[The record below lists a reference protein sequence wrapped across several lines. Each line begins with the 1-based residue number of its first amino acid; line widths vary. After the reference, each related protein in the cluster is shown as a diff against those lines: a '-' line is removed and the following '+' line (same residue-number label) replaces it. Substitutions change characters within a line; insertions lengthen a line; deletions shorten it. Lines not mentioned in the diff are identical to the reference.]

1 MTTNLPAGDE
11 ALQRSARHAPGL
23 EAMAVCPVT
32 LLCQFRRINAGEANA
47 DTGNRERIA
56 IEHMRD
62 PTQVIPV
69 QPHVMVRHRCE
80 RINDGQGAKCGGA
93 LRKGALVRET

>member
-1 MTTNLPAGDE
+1 MTTDLPAGDQ
-11 ALQRSARHAPGL
+11 ALQSGARHVPGL
-23 EAMAVCPVT
+23 EAGAARSVT

-47 DTGNRERIA
+47 DTGDRERIA

-62 PTQVIPV
+62 PAQVTPV
-69 QPHVMVRHRCE
+69 QSHVLVRHWRE
-80 RINDGQGAKCGGA
+80 RINDGQGAERSGA